1 MSDLTNEP
9 LGAGRVETRELDQEV
24 RTSFLDYAMSVIVSR
39 ALPDV
44 RDGLKPVH
52 RRVLFAM
59 HEAGLQPNR
68 PTRKSARVVGD
79 VMGNYHPHG
88 DSAIYDALVR
98 LAQPFS
104 MRYPLIDGQGY
115 FGSVDGD
122 PAGAM
127 RYCISGD
134 ARVATTRGTVRIDSI
149 VPDAKSDS
157 DADVDLAVLDRRR
170 RPVRATKLF
179 HSGDH
184 PTLRLRTRE
193 GYELVGTV
201 NHPVLCLVDMVGVPL
216 LMWKLLDEVSAGD
229 RVVISRQPREDG
241 RLISDSD
248 RRLGVLLGGF
258 VSEGWFSER
267 RGGFN
272 NCDREYFDAVLEAYD
287 EHVGGP
293 RYVYERVIRSGSVLR
308 ELDVQDLAAVRESPL
323 ASHVGKASAKKE
335 IPELVWRSPLAFK
348 RVFLQSLF
356 EGDGSSS
363 LLPRNSIQI
372 SYSTCSEQL
381 AKGVQQLL
389 LEFGVVA
396 RLCRYAKG
404 EIKVVIGNRRDAR
417 LFAGHVGFL
426 GAKQAKLEL
435 ALASLPETP
444 STRSRDYVPYLADY
458 IRSETDSP
466 WLRRH
471 NIDRT
476 DRWEGGGT
484 AILERIESDEVR
496 TVIEPLVSTDYFYAE
511 VESVT
516 LGDVQPVYSLRVETD
531 DHSFVTNGFVS
542 HNTEC
547 RLSRMA
553 TELLRDIDADTVDFE
568 PNYDESRR
576 QPTVLPARFP
586 NLLVNGSSG
595 IAVGMATNVPPHN
608 LGEVVA
614 GIIAMIEDPA
624 IDVERLSQHIK
635 GPDFPTGGSIVGRGG
650 SRDAYR
656 SGRGRI
662 FVRGRAHIEQLRG
675 GKSAIIITELPY
687 GVRKAGEGG
696 VIEKIADLVKAG
708 TLTEVPMSDDALQ
721 DHSDKEGMRI
731 YVELKREAV
740 PQVALNKIF
749 KLTPLQ
755 TTFGYNAVAL
765 VDGVPKTLSLLELI
779 RHYLEYQRE
788 VVTRRSKY
796 ELRQSEK
803 RAHVLDGYLK
813 ALDSLDAVIALIR
826 AAADTDDARTGLMRE
841 FDLSEIQAQAIL
853 DLRLSRLT
861 KLAREEIQAEF
872 DDLQE
877 RITELRAILGDPAR
891 IDGVIKE
898 ELLEL
903 KEIYGKADDRRTE
916 IVQAEDELELEDLIA
931 EEDMVIAITRSN
943 YIKRLPVTAYREQRR
958 GGIGVMGMDLKE
970 DDYIEH
976 LFVASTHDYIL
987 FFTNVGKV
995 YRLKVHEL
1003 PLGSRQSKGRAI
1015 QNLLP
1020 FRQTELVRAVIQTR
1034 NFEEAEYLVF
1044 ATKNGV
1050 VKKTQLA
1057 AYNTPLRA
1065 DGIIAIKMRDGDELI
1080 GVRHSTG
1087 KDDILMVSRRGQA
1100 IRFHETDVR
1109 PMGRDASGVQGMR
1122 LRSDDEVISLNI
1134 AHDDAD
1140 VLVVTENGYGKRT
1153 RVSEYPVKGRGGLG
1167 VKTVQLTEA
1176 KGQLAGSRVVRDGY
1190 QVMLIS
1196 SGGTVIRMAV
1206 DDIKRSGRATQGV
1219 IVMRPR
1225 SGETVSSLAPVVE
1238 SAEDKGDAATG
1249 DETAPPA

>member
-1 MSDLTNEP
+1 MSDLTPEP

-52 RRVLFAM
+52 RRVLYAM

-127 RYCISGD
+127 RYCVTGD
-134 ARVATTRGTVRIDSI
+134 ARVATPSGTLRIDDI
-149 VPDAKSDS
+149 VPDAVPESDN
-157 DADVDLAVLDRRR
+157 AVDLEVLDRAGK
-170 RPVRATKLF
+170 PVRARMLF
-179 HSGDH
+179 HSGEH
-184 PTLRLRTRE
+184 GTLKLRTRE
-193 GYELVGTV
+193 GFELTGTV
-201 NHPVLCLVDMVGVPL
+201 NHPVLCLAEIVGVPL
-216 LMWKLLDEVSAGD
+216 LMWKLLDEVSEGD
-229 RVVISRQPREDG
+229 RVVISRRPREDG
-241 RLISDSD
+241 RRISDSN
-248 RRLGVLLGGF
+248 RRLAVLLGAF
-258 VSEGWFSER
+258 VSEGWFGER

-272 NCDREYFDAVLEAYD
+272 NCDRQYFSAVLEAYD

-293 RYVYERVIRSGSVLR
+293 RYVYERAIRSGSLLH
-308 ELDVQDLAAVRESPL
+308 ELDVQDLAAVRTSPL
-323 ASHVGKASAKKE
+323 AYQVGAASADKE
-335 IPELVWRSPLAFK
+335 IPEVVWRAPLAFK
-348 RVFLQSLF
+348 RAFLQSLF
-356 EGDGSSS
+356 GGDGSSS

-372 SYSTCSEQL
+372 SYSTYSDQL
-381 AKGVQQLL
+381 ARGVQQLL

-417 LFAGHVGFL
+417 LFAAHVGFL
-426 GAKQAKLEL
+426 GAKQAKLEH
-435 ALASLPETP
+435 ALSSLPGAP
-444 STRSRDYVPYLADY
+444 STRSRDFVPYLADY
-458 IRSETDSP
+458 VRSESDSR

-476 DRWEGGGT
+476 ERWERGGT
-484 AILERIESDEVR
+484 AILERIESEEVR
-496 TVIEPLVSTDYFYAE
+496 SVVEPLVSADYFYAE
-511 VESVT
+511 VESVM
-516 LGDVQPVYSLRVETD
+516 LGGVQPVYSLRVETD
-531 DHSFVTNGFVS
+531 DHSFVTSGFVS

-576 QPTVLPARFP
+576 QPTVLPSRFP

-608 LGEVVA
+608 LGEVVD
-614 GIIAMIEDPA
+614 GIIAMIEDPS

-650 SRDAYR
+650 IRDAYR

-662 FVRGRAHIEQLRG
+662 TVRGRAHIEQLRG
-675 GKSAIIITELPY
+675 GKSAIIVTELPY

-708 TLTEVPMSDDALQ
+708 TLTEVPMSDEALQ

-740 PQVALNKIF
+740 PQVALNKLF

-779 RHYLEYQRE
+779 RHYLEYQRD

-796 ELRQSEK
+796 ELRQAEK
-803 RAHVLDGYLK
+803 RAHVLKGYLK
-813 ALDSLDAVIALIR
+813 ALDSLDEVIALIR
-826 AAADTDDARTGLMRE
+826 AAADTDSAREGLIST

-861 KLAREEIQAEF
+861 KLAREEIQGEY

-877 RITELRAILGDPAR
+877 RIAELRAILGDPAR
-891 IDGVIKE
+891 IDGVVKE
-898 ELLEL
+898 ELLEI
-903 KEIYGKADDRRTE
+903 KQIYGKSDERRTE

-943 YIKRLPVTAYREQRR
+943 YIKRLPVTTYREQRR
-958 GGIGVMGMDLKE
+958 GGIGVMGMDLKDE
-970 DDYIEH
+970 DYIEH

-1020 FRQTELVRAVIQTR
+1020 FRQDEQVRAVVQTR
-1034 NFEEAEYLVF
+1034 NFAEAEYLVF
-1044 ATKNGV
+1044 ATKKGI
-1050 VKKTQLA
+1050 VKKTRMS
-1057 AYNTPLRA
+1057 AYNTPLRS
-1065 DGIIAIKMRDGDELI
+1065 DGIIAIKMREGDELV
-1080 GVRHSTG
+1080 GVRHASG
-1087 KDDILMVSRRGQA
+1087 KDDVLMVSRKGQA

-1122 LRSDDEVISLNI
+1122 LRVDDEVIAVNI

-1153 RVSEYPVKGRGGLG
+1153 RVSDYPVKGRGGLG
-1167 VKTVQLTEA
+1167 VKTVQLTET
-1176 KGQLAGSRVVRDGY
+1176 KGQLAGARVVRDGY

-1196 SGGTVIRMAV
+1196 NGGTVIRMPV

-1225 SGETVSSLAPVVE
+1225 DGERVSSLAPVVE
-1238 SAEDKGDAATG
+1238 SEEKNDAPIVEEAVPQ
-1249 DETAPPA
+1249 E